1 MNKTISIFLITALT
15 LAGSIMYGCSG
26 KTSEEVVLARID
38 DQKITRADL
47 DKRLENMPER
57 YRKLVKRKMDEY
69 LQGLIDD
76 TLLYREA
83 EKKGLDKDPEVRRM
97 IEQARRKIL
106 TARLIKDEIE
116 EDILISDKDIRFF
129 YQENRDLFMTPEV
142 MRVSHILSQSK
153 EDALAVMDMLQNG
166 ADFEV
171 VARAKSVDPTA
182 QQGGDI
188 GYFPKGQLM
197 PEFERACA
205 ELEIGETSGL
215 VQTKLGY
222 HIIKLTDRRE
232 PRLKPVAEVKETIE
246 NELRASERRRMYDAM
261 LEDLRSEAEIVI
273 YEEKLDMEVRKS
285 DMKDNKEE

>member
-1 MNKTISIFLITALT
+1 
-15 LAGSIMYGCSG
+15 
-26 KTSEEVVLARID
+26 
-38 DQKITRADL
+38 
-47 DKRLENMPER
+47 
-57 YRKLVKRKMDEY
+57 MDEY

>member
-1 MNKTISIFLITALT
+1 
-15 LAGSIMYGCSG
+15 
-26 KTSEEVVLARID
+26 
-38 DQKITRADL
+38 
-47 DKRLENMPER
+47 
-57 YRKLVKRKMDEY
+57 
-69 LQGLIDD
+69 
-76 TLLYREA
+76 
-83 EKKGLDKDPEVRRM
+83 
-97 IEQARRKIL
+97 
-106 TARLIKDEIE
+106 
-116 EDILISDKDIRFF
+116 
-129 YQENRDLFMTPEV
+129 
-142 MRVSHILSQSK
+142 
-153 EDALAVMDMLQNG
+153 MDMLQNG